1 MQQHPVRGLDEKKG
15 FKGTREEK
23 CHLLSLVHVARVHVS
38 LSCLTEGDTA
48 KDSTRLYPFWSC
60 SSSFYRSHTLS
71 SVSRHDPHVPPPPST
86 LSPDNPSPS
95 HILHRPFTPASHEAF
110 LLLWIVESHVQRSR
124 GSHTYRG
131 GLYVWMCTRKAGAM
145 GISYKTLWGPES
157 ERRRQVPAADIWWH
171 SLHYF
176 TSVWD
181 QDIEYSISNAAT
193 CFWCDVSVTK
203 ATNTS

>member
-1 MQQHPVRGLDEKKG
+1 MRRKDLRVQGKKNVTFWVSCTWRVYMWACLVWLREIPLRTQPGFIPSDHVHPL
-15 FKGTREEK
+15 FI
-23 CHLLSLVHVARVHVS
+23 A
-38 LSCLTEGDTA
+38 LTHSPRCRDMI
-48 KDSTRLYPFWSC
+48 PM
-60 SSSFYRSHTLS
+60 SH
-71 SVSRHDPHVPPPPST
+71 HHPPPSALT
-86 LSPDNPSPS
+86 IPS